1 MVADDFRSAYQW
13 DIRPQHP
20 SRPAWFRE
28 WPGGARIAVVV
39 IVLNEWESNPWH
51 RSRTMPTTYH
61 HKFDFLALGGR
72 EYGVK
77 HGIGRILDVLDSH
90 GVKSTMVA
98 NGLVAELFPET
109 VRAAKERGHEVA
121 AHQWDQ
127 SVFSYMFKSRDEER
141 AALVRTL
148 DALESVTGERPHG
161 YLSPGP
167 RPTPCTLE
175 LLADLDLRWTG
186 DYVDSDLPCVLQVD
200 GKRIVSV
207 GYCTPGCSDFE
218 LLAHG
223 AVQGLAELKYTFDAV
238 YEESKQHPMKF
249 CYAVH
254 GNWGGTPGMARMF
267 DGFLAYARG
276 HEGVWFP
283 RCIDV
288 AEFWTAGSNA

>member
-148 DALESVTGERPHG
+148 DAIETVTGE
-161 YLSPGP
+161 
-167 RPTPCTLE
+167 
-175 LLADLDLRWTG
+175 
-186 DYVDSDLPCVLQVD
+186 
-200 GKRIVSV
+200 RIVSV

>member
-1 MVADDFRSAYQW
+1 MVPDDFRNAYQW

-39 IVLNEWESNPWH
+39 IVLNEWESVPWH
-51 RSRTMPTTYH
+51 RSRLMPTTYH
-61 HKFDFLALGGR
+61 YKFDFLALGGR
-72 EYGVK
+72 EYGAK
-77 HGIGRILDVLDSH
+77 HGIWRLLDVLDSH
-90 GVKSTMVA
+90 GIKSTMVA
-98 NGLVAELFPET
+98 NGLVAELFPKT
-109 VRAAKERGHEVA
+109 VLAAKERGHEVA

-127 SVFSYMFKSRDEER
+127 SVFPYMFQSREEER
-141 AALVRTL
+141 ASLVRTL
-148 DALESVTGERPHG
+148 DAIEKVTGERPVG
-161 YLSPGP
+161 YMSPGP

-175 LLADLDLRWTG
+175 LLAELDLRWTS
-186 DYVDSDLPCVLQVD
+186 DYVDSDIPCVLQVQ

-207 GYCTPGCSDFE
+207 GYCTPGCLDSE

-223 AVQGLAELKYTFDAV
+223 AVQGLAELKNAFDAV

-254 GNWGGTPGMARMF
+254 SHWGGTPGMARMF
-267 DGFLAYARG
+267 DAFLAYVRSHQG
-276 HEGVWFP
+276 IWYP

-288 AEFWTAGSNA
+288 AEFWTTGSNA

>member
-1 MVADDFRSAYQW
+1 MVPDDFHSAYQW

-61 HKFDFLALGGR
+61 YKFDFLALGGR
-72 EYGVK
+72 EYGAK
-77 HGIGRILDVLDSH
+77 HGIWRILDVLDSH
-90 GVKSTMVA
+90 GVKSTMVV
-98 NGLVAELFPET
+98 NGLVAELFPDT
-109 VRAAKERGHEVA
+109 VRAAKERGHEIA
-121 AHQWDQ
+121 AHQWNQ
-127 SVFSYMFKSRDEER
+127 SVFSYMFNSRDEEQ

-148 DALESVTGERPHG
+148 GALESVTGERPLG

-175 LLADLDLRWTG
+175 ILAELDLRWTG
-186 DYVDSDLPCVLQVD
+186 DYVDSDIPHILQVND
-200 GKRIVSV
+200 KRIVSV
-207 GYCTPGCSDFE
+207 GYSTPGCSDFE

-267 DGFLAYARG
+267 DHFLAYARG

-283 RCIDV
+283 RCMDV
-288 AEFWTAGSNA
+288 AEFWLAGSNA